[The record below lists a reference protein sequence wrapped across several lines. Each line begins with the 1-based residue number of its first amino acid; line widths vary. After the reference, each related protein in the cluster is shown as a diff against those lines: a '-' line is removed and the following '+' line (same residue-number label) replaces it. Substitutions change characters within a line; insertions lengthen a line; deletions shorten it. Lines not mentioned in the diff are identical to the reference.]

1 MFKNKKKSKKKVI
14 KKPVKKVESIYH
26 NTYDDDC
33 LVEEHNFGRIGK
45 LTDQGESIK
54 VSVRRSAINV
64 SISN

>member
-1 MFKNKKKSKKKVI
+1 MFKNKKKTI
-14 KKPVKKVESIYH
+14 KPVVEPHIYH
-26 NTYDDDC
+26 NTYDDEC
-33 LVEEHNFGRIGK
+33 LIDEHTFGRIGK